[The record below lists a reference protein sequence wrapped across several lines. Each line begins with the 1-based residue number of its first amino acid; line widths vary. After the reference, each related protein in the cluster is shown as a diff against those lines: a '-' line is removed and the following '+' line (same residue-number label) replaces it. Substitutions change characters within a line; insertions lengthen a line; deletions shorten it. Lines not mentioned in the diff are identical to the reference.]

1 MKKVVLISLLVL
13 TFPIAA
19 FAETSESVP
28 NAIET
33 SQEQTVESI
42 PAPAA
47 EEIIDSGSTIN
58 STTAETKENVKKADP
73 TTNSS
78 ESIEKKTNTETKTS
92 TTQSTET
99 KEAEEIKNKKDQEE
113 TKQSEKAEEN
123 KKKEEYTPAVIRE
136 QLKDTSYG
144 ISQVELNNYTDQ
156 QLTTAWKIFERYNYD
171 ITGMDFGSYVRVL
184 RKTYKDNVI
193 SPAEAEKVLA
203 FNPSQYKTTDELIQ
217 NIDPLYNYIQ
227 VLYPKGN
234 GFVELSHLSKE
245 ELIHILNH
253 LAPVQDKIASINGTL
268 FSGVVNWIQA
278 SSKGNAPIDN
288 GPRKNDKIT
297 NVATTNNQTA
307 ETPKK
312 TEQKVD
318 QQAAAQKQYPKTG
331 EQRTTYLTIAGMIIV
346 IAAGFIAWRK
356 KRATH

>member
-28 NAIET
+28 NATET

-47 EEIIDSGSTIN
+47 EEIIDSGPTIN
-58 STTAETKENVKKADP
+58 STTAETEENVKKADP

-92 TTQSTET
+92 TTQPTET
-99 KEAEEIKNKKDQEE
+99 KEEKKTKDSESPAPAKKVE
-113 TKQSEKAEEN
+113 TKK
-123 KKKEEYTPAVIRE
+123 YTPAVIRD
-136 QLKDTSYG
+136 LLTKDNYG
-144 ISQVELNNYTDQ
+144 IDQTELAGYTDA
-156 QLTTAWKIFERYNYD
+156 QLSDTFKLFERYNYD
-171 ITGMDFGSYVRVL
+171 VIGMDMGSYVRVL
-184 RKTYKDNVI
+184 RMVYKDNII
-193 SPAEAEKVLA
+193 SWADAEKALA
-203 FNPSQYKTTDELIQ
+203 FNPNQYQTTEELITNVDQ
-217 NIDPLYNYIQ
+217 LYNYIQ

-234 GFVELSHLSKE
+234 GFAELSHYSKE
-245 ELIHILNH
+245 ELVHILNH
-253 LAPVQDKIASINGTL
+253 LTPAQKELIAQHGSL

-318 QQAAAQKQYPKTG
+318 QQAAVQKQYPKTG